1 VRDNRAKLAGLL
13 RACCGASEGW
23 HLGTEDGTQGGGEY
37 WRLGVAG
44 ALRLTI
50 GPEMDGFLACVHDQV
65 LGDG

>member
-1 VRDNRAKLAGLL
+1 MLGHHAGPARVLLCITGALLA
-13 RACCGASEGW
+13 RVMRSAGAW
-23 HLGTEDGTQGGGEY
+23 GGGEY
-37 WRLGVAG
+37 WRLEVAG